1 MRHLQSYIGS
11 RFTEF
16 NQSLLNVL
24 QEGIQRIIEN
34 KNSVINSL
42 AKLTAESKQQQQLKS
57 KLLQDEL
64 KPVESLIA
72 QTKLFLSNPFENKD
86 LL

>member
-24 QEGIQRIIEN
+24 QEGIQRVIEN

-42 AKLTAESKQQQQLKS
+42 AKLKAESVQQQQLKS

-64 KPVESLIA
+64 KPVENLTA
-72 QTKLFLSNPFENKD
+72 QTKLALSNPFQKKS
-86 LL
+86 